1 MNDII
6 EAIGNLLAVIHRAMT
21 DFQQAADLLTRLN
34 RWRKGGRGEMP
45 DPSEITAAIDIA
57 VQALK
62 IAQAAKEW
70 RDAEQAKEVAKRR
83 FSLAVM
89 ACTDYHRS
97 DEGNTVWLL
106 HRISGP
112 DFHGAGSGRWVYP
125 DGSDASN
132 DPRAIENQAAY
143 RALKEAR
150 KVAGIKRA
158 TLTRMIGRL
167 TK

>member
-1 MNDII
+1 
-6 EAIGNLLAVIHRAMT
+6 MT
-21 DFQQAADLLTRLN
+21 DFTQAADLLTRLN
-34 RWRKGGRGEMP
+34 RWRRGGRGEMP
-45 DPSEITAAIDIA
+45 DPREITAAIDAA
-57 VQALK
+57 VRALN

-70 RDAEQAKEVAKRR
+70 RDAEQEKAKAKRR

-106 HRISGP
+106 HRVSGP
-112 DFHGAGSGRWVYP
+112 DLHGMGWVSRWVYP
-125 DGSDASN
+125 DGSDASA
-132 DPRAIENQAAY
+132 DPRALENQAAY
-143 RALKEAR
+143 VALKEAR
-150 KVAGIKRA
+150 KAAGIKRA

>member
-1 MNDII
+1 
-6 EAIGNLLAVIHRAMT
+6 MT
-21 DFQQAADLLTRLN
+21 DLTAAADLLTRLN

-45 DPSEITAAIDIA
+45 DPREITAAIDTAIL
-57 VQALK
+57 ALK
-62 IAQAAKEW
+62 IASAAKEW
-70 RDAEQAKEVAKRR
+70 RDAEQAKAAAKRR

-106 HRISGP
+106 HRVSGP
-112 DFHGAGSGRWVYP
+112 DLHGMGWSSRWIYP
-125 DGSDASN
+125 DGSDASD
-132 DPRAIENQAAY
+132 DPRAVENQAAY
-143 RALKEAR
+143 QALKEAR
-150 KVAGIKRA
+150 RVAGIKRA